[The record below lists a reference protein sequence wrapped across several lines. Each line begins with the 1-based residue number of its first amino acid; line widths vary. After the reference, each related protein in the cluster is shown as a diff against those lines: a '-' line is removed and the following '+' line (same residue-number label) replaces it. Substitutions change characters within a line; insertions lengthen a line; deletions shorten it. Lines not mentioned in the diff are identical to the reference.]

1 MYSRESIIDLLKR
14 RGVWHEITMHPAVNT
29 MEEAA
34 RIELPYPGREA
45 KNLFLRDDKRK
56 SWYLVSVMGDKRL
69 DLKAFRMDQGTRP
82 LSFAS
87 PSELM
92 EHLGLMPGS
101 VTPFG
106 VLNDES
112 HTVSLYLDKSFW
124 EDGGVIGLHPCDNR
138 ATVWMKTA
146 DLASILTSLGHEV
159 IPFQV
164 PEM

>member
-1 MYSRESIIDLLKR
+1 
-14 RGVWHEITMHPAVNT
+14 
-29 MEEAA
+29 MEDAA
-34 RIELPYPGREA
+34 CIELPYPEREA

-106 VLNDES
+106 VLNDDS

-124 EDGGVIGLHPCDNR
+124 EDGGIIGLHPCDNR

-159 IPFQV
+159 MPFQV